1 MAIDILDAID
11 YSITLQYLLLICL
24 TLHILVLNF
33 TCLPISYLFHFEHL
47 LIHFPSLFI
56 HLN

>member
-1 MAIDILDAID
+1 MAIDLLDAID
-11 YSITLQYLLLICL
+11 YTITLQYLLLICL
-24 TLHILVLNF
+24 IIHTSVLINPYQTLN
-33 TCLPISYLFHFEHL
+33 YLFHFEHL